1 VLNIK
6 GVYFSQKTRDQQLEK
21 EVVSLLEASGLSFSN
36 FVKYLLDDK
45 DLIINN
51 KKSKLYRLLN

>member
-1 VLNIK
+1 MLNIK